1 MIKLSIE
8 THDGNSFEVA
18 VDEYDAVALN
28 EELNNQNVNTV
39 VLGDLVVSRINVK
52 SVKPIREESVE

>member
-1 MIKLSIE
+1 MQKLSIE
-8 THDGNSFEVA
+8 THDGNSFEVT
-18 VDEYDAVALN
+18 VEKYDPVALN

-52 SVKPIREESVE
+52 SIVPLS